1 MDRLRD
7 KVVVVTGAS
16 SGFGR
21 GIAKACAAQGAKVVA
36 SDVHENPNPG
46 GFEEDAGL
54 TTAEAIEK
62 NGGRAVSGE

>member
-1 MDRLRD
+1 VDRLRD

-21 GIAKACAAQGAKVVA
+21 GIAQGVRRAGGEGRGQRRA
-36 SDVHENPNPG
+36 REPHPG